1 MRGTKPTVRQ
11 AKLITKM
18 GLQYKN
24 WLVMQDTS
32 TYMKIMHRIS
42 GQKRTINKMAGGE
55 ADA

>member
-24 WLVMQDTS
+24 WLVLQDTS
-32 TYMKIMHRIS
+32 TYMKIIHRVS
-42 GQKRTINKMAGGE
+42 GQKKTINKTAG
-55 ADA
+55 DLPL